1 MPVRDRPGLQ
11 AFRRAA
17 LAAGVSLE
25 VALRMR
31 AAEGVS
37 RRRFLG
43 AAVVAGAL
51 AVVSHAVG
59 ADPRAL
65 IGSQSSLLLQMA
77 GSQAADAAANSLA
90 AGAPAGAAAPGGP
103 H

>member
-1 MPVRDRPGLQ
+1 MPVRDDRTGLQ
-11 AFRRAA
+11 VFRRAA

-37 RRRFLG
+37 RRKLVG
-43 AAVVAGAL
+43 AALVAGAL

-77 GSQAADAAANSLA
+77 ASQAADTEADSLA
-90 AGAPAGAAAPGGP
+90 AGPRPDAPRLDAP
-103 H
+103 